1 MSREMRQDLAW
12 AGFILG
18 LAVFF
23 GLVQQWPLVRQ
34 SWRGELSALLE
45 QARDQRRREQFQ
57 GVKTL
62 NLAQAYQLFQQGRTL
77 FIDARPPDEYAE
89 LHIPKALNITPE
101 MLDQGRAAAV
111 AGLAKDRE
119 IVVYCGQ
126 VSCNL
131 SLEVAE
137 RLQTRG
143 FTQVAV
149 YMGGFRAW
157 DEAGYPADTSK

>member
-1 MSREMRQDLAW
+1 MSREWRQDLAW

-18 LAVFF
+18 LAALF

-45 QARDQRRREQFQ
+45 QTRNQRRQEQFQ

-62 NLAQAYQLFQQGRTL
+62 NLAQAYELFQQGRAL

-89 LHIPKALNITPE
+89 LHIPQALNITPE
-101 MLDQGRAAAV
+101 MMEKGQAAAV
-111 AGLAKDRE
+111 AGLAQDRE

-126 VSCNL
+126 VSCDL
-131 SLEVAE
+131 ALQVAE
-137 RLQTRG
+137 KLQARG

-149 YMGGFRAW
+149 YLGGFRAW